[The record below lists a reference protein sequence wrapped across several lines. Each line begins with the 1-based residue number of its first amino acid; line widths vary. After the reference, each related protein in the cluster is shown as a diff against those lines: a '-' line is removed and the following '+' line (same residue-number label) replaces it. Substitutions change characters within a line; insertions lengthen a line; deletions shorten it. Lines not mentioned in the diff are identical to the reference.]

1 MEKTLKIT
9 EEQAKKLYL
18 EASENFKEV
27 LESNFGK
34 TTFLKNF
41 QDAVKTYEDACE
53 IIGEKPIDEQ
63 HLMDCGLGKS
73 EIAFM
78 KLKTIFKAANKMNND
93 WKADYSNS
101 NQCKYSPYII
111 WRSSGFRCNGA
122 GSMYTCTYSGS
133 WLCCGIY
140 ADAEYIGKQFKDL
153 YNDYFG

>member
-18 EASENFKEV
+18 EASTNLKEI

-63 HLMDCGLGKS
+63 HLMDCGIGKS
-73 EIAFM
+73 EIAFI

-101 NQCKYSPYII
+101 NQHKYYPYFI
-111 WRSSGFRCNGA
+111 WRSSGFHYDDARYA
-122 GSMYTCTYSGS
+122 YTCMFTGS
-133 WLCCGIY
+133 RLCCGTSD
-140 ADAEYIGKQFKDL
+140 DAEYIGKQFEDL
-153 YNDYFG
+153 YNDYLG

>member
-9 EEQAKKLYL
+9 EEQAKKLYS
-18 EASENFKEV
+18 EASASFKEI

-63 HLMDCGLGKS
+63 HLMDCGIGKS
-73 EIAFM
+73 EIAFI
-78 KLKTIFKAANKMNND
+78 KLKTIFKAANKMNNY

-101 NQCKYSPYII
+101 NQHKYYPYFI
-111 WRSSGFRCNGA
+111 WRSSGFRYCDSG
-122 GSMYTCTYSGS
+122 YTYTHADAGS
-133 WLCCGIY
+133 WLCCGTS
-140 ADAEYIGKQFKDL
+140 ADAEYIGKQFEDL

>member
-18 EASENFKEV
+18 EASANLKEI

-63 HLMDCGLGKS
+63 HLMDCGIGKS
-73 EIAFM
+73 EIAFI
-78 KLKTIFKAANKMNND
+78 KLKTIFKAANKMNNY

-101 NQCKYSPYII
+101 NQHKYYPYFI
-111 WRSSGFRCNGA
+111 WRSSGFRYCDSG
-122 GSMYTCTYSGS
+122 YTYTHADAGS
-133 WLCCGIY
+133 WLCCGTS
-140 ADAEYIGKQFKDL
+140 ADAEYIGKQFEDL